1 MSRKANDKSQEMG
14 QERKRIVI
22 TGIGVLSPIGL
33 SKESFWD
40 SLVQGKGGAAPITY
54 FDTEGFVTTFAC
66 ELKGFSAENYI
77 DRKSADRMD
86 PFCQYA
92 VIAADQALKD
102 SGLDLQSIDP
112 LRIGVV
118 HGSGIGGVTVYDQQF
133 RTLIERGPRRI
144 SPFFIPML
152 IPDIAAGQISMRH
165 GLMGPNYA
173 TASACAT
180 SLHAIIDSYL
190 LIQSG
195 MADYMICG
203 GSEAPITPM
212 CIAGFNAARALS
224 TANDHPETASRPYDK
239 DRDGFVMGEGAG
251 SLVLETLESA
261 KARGAKIYAE
271 VAGIGATADAHHLTA
286 PHPEGLGA
294 SHAMKTALSIA
305 GIAPE
310 KIDYINTHGTSTPL
324 GDIAEVTAIK
334 KVFGDHAYKL
344 NISATKS
351 MTGHLLGAAGVV
363 ESIACL
369 LAMQNQTVPPTIN
382 IENLDPEIDVDVT
395 PNVAKQRTIDY
406 ALNNGFGFGGHN
418 ASLIF
423 RNGSSL

>member
-1 MSRKANDKSQEMG
+1 MG
-14 QERKRIVI
+14 QERKRVVV

-40 SLVQGKGGAAPITY
+40 SLAQGKGGAAPITY
-54 FDTEGFVTTFAC
+54 FDTEGFLTTFAC
-66 ELKGFSAENYI
+66 ELKDFSAENYI

-133 RTLIERGPRRI
+133 RILIERGPRRI

-180 SLHAIIDSYL
+180 SLHAIIDAYL

-239 DRDGFVMGEGAG
+239 NRDGFVMGEGAG
-251 SLVLETLESA
+251 SLLLETLESA
-261 KARGAKIYAE
+261 MARGARIYAE
-271 VAGIGATADAHHLTA
+271 VAGVGATADAHHLTA

-305 GIAPE
+305 GITPD

-334 KVFGDHAYKL
+334 KVFGEHAYKL

-395 PNVAKQRTIDY
+395 PNVAKQRPIEY

>member
-1 MSRKANDKSQEMG
+1 MAQD
-14 QERKRIVI
+14 RKRIVV

-33 SKESFWD
+33 NKEEFWN
-40 SLVQGKGGAAPITY
+40 SLFEGKSGAAPITY
-54 FDTEGFVTTFAC
+54 FDTKDFATTFAC

-86 PFCQYA
+86 PYCQYA
-92 VIAADQALKD
+92 IIAADQALKD
-102 SGLDLQSIDP
+102 SGLDLKEIDP

-118 HGSGIGGVTVYDQQF
+118 HGSGIGGMTTYDQQF
-133 RTLIERGPRRI
+133 RTYLERGPRRI

-180 SLHAIIDSYL
+180 SLHAIIDAYMI
-190 LIQSG
+190 IQTG
-195 MADYMICG
+195 LADYMICG

-212 CIAGFNAARALS
+212 SVGGFNSARALS
-224 TANDHPETASRPYDK
+224 TANDRPQQASRPYDR
-239 DRDGFVMGEGAG
+239 DRDGFVMGEGGG
-251 SLVLETLESA
+251 SLILETLDSA
-261 KARGAKIYAE
+261 KARGAKIYGE
-271 VAGIGATADAHHLTA
+271 LVGVGATADAYHLTA
-286 PHPEGLGA
+286 PHPEGIGA
-294 SHAMKTALSIA
+294 INAMKTALSIA

-324 GDIAEVTAIK
+324 GDIAEITAIK
-334 KVFGDHAYKL
+334 KLFGDHAYKL
-344 NISATKS
+344 SISATKS

-382 IENLDPEIDVDVT
+382 CDNLDPFIDVDVT
-395 PNVAKQRTIDY
+395 PNEPKKRNIEYV
-406 ALNNGFGFGGHN
+406 LNNGFGFGGHN